1 MLSEAKVTEIYCMA
15 DDFCKEF
22 ALQQE
27 KFMVE
32 DKSYKH
38 CNKPNRKSFCRT
50 GKSILLPLTIFIKQV
65 LLGTYTGICFVDQT
79 APGN

>member
-1 MLSEAKVTEIYCMA
+1 MFSEAKVTEIYCMA
-15 DDFCKEF
+15 DDSCKEF

-32 DKSYKH
+32 AKSCKH

-50 GKSILLPLTIFIKQV
+50 GKRCT
-65 LLGTYTGICFVDQT
+65 VDVDHFH
-79 APGN
+79 